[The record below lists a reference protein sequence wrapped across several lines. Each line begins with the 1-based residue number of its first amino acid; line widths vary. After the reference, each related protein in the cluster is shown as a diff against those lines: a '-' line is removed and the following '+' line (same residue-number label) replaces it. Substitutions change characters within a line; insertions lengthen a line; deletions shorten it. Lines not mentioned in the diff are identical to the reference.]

1 MKQRESG
8 KMAIAK
14 TEKNKERP
22 EKTERRT
29 MVKEKKVEKKKR
41 KKRNKT
47 RKKEMDR
54 LTREMK
60 GGRWCPAVFVD
71 RNCISRLLPLRPML

>member
-1 MKQRESG
+1 MKQRESV

-14 TEKNKERP
+14 TEKTK
-22 EKTERRT
+22 KGQKKIERRT

-47 RKKEMDR
+47 RKKEMVPSD
-54 LTREMK
+54 K
-60 GGRWCPAVFVD
+60 GDERRKMVSSTIC
-71 RNCISRLLPLRPML
+71 

>member
-1 MKQRESG
+1 
-8 KMAIAK
+8 
-14 TEKNKERP
+14 
-22 EKTERRT
+22 

-47 RKKEMDR
+47 RKKEMDP

-60 GGRWCPAVFVD
+60 GGRCVQQ
-71 RNCISRLLPLRPML
+71 RLLTETVSAGFCPSDQCFKIRKRVPFT